1 MTPESRVCLN
11 KIKRDGASSEV
22 QFNNREA
29 GFPSGHAAEFAESS
43 FNLQCPLLCIIIVR
57 LLIDKNLLSEPCG
70 QIMTQLE
77 GLFPLNIVSLSL
89 GDDWLIAW
97 GVLP

>member
-1 MTPESRVCLN
+1 MY
-11 KIKRDGASSEV
+11 
-22 QFNNREA
+22 
-29 GFPSGHAAEFAESS
+29 
-43 FNLQCPLLCIIIVR
+43 PLLCIIIVR
-57 LLIDKNLLSEPCG
+57 LLIDEHLLSEPCG

-97 GVLP
+97 KSCPKDHGSRVVATICDGRSGPKFCD